1 MGSADEIAMP
11 VSELIVEALRLM
23 GIGMGIVF
31 AFLLLL
37 VGVLRL
43 MSAAVARYAPPPPA
57 LVSDAG
63 RGGADAAADGE
74 LVAVISAAIAR
85 YRRARTRGGR

>member
-1 MGSADEIAMP
+1 MP
-11 VSELIVEALRLM
+11 VNELILEALRLLA
-23 GIGMGIVF
+23 IGMGIVL

-43 MSAAVARYAPPPPA
+43 MSAAVARFAPPPPA
-57 LVSDAG
+57 LAADTG
-63 RGGADAAADGE
+63 RGGADAGADGE

-85 YRRARTRGGR
+85 YRRDRPRSGG